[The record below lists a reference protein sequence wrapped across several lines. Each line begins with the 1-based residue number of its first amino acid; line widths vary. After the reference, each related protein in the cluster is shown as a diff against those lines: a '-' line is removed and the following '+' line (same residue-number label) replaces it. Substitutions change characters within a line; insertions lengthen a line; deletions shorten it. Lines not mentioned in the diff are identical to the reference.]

1 MGQLALVIGAG
12 GMIGSHLAERLMCE
26 GQDVVGTSYMP
37 TIRLDELPQSLE
49 IIELDIRNGDQV
61 AALLRRLRPDR
72 IFHLAAQ
79 SYPTVSWKLPI
90 ETIETNVI
98 GTTHIFEAIRA
109 LRSEDPAYDPLIV
122 SACSS
127 AEYGAS
133 LARASGPVSEDTE
146 LLPLHPYGVTKVAT
160 DLLTY
165 QYFEG
170 FGIRGKRARI
180 FNTSGPRK
188 RGDVISD
195 FARRIAKL
203 PEEGGTLR
211 VGNLSTRRAF
221 LHVFDMVDALLR
233 LSISGRDG
241 EAYNISGTE
250 VVSIGEL
257 LPMFEEAS
265 GKTIKPDIDP
275 TLLRPT
281 DEPIIV
287 GDNNRIFTDTG
298 WSPKHSVTDIV
309 RDVYAYEWGHRHA
322 EPA

>member
-1 MGQLALVIGAG
+1 M
-12 GMIGSHLAERLMCE
+12 E
-26 GQDVVGTSYMP
+26 
-37 TIRLDELPQSLE
+37 ELPQSLE
-49 IIELDIRNGDQV
+49 IVELDIRNGERV
-61 AALLRRLRPDR
+61 ASVFRRLRPDR
-72 IFHLAAQ
+72 VFHLAAQ
-79 SYPTVSWKLPI
+79 SYPTVSWEQPI
-90 ETIETNVI
+90 ETIEANVI
-98 GTTHIFEAIRA
+98 GTTYIFEAIRS
-109 LRSEDPAYDPLIV
+109 LRQEDPGYDPVVV

-133 LARASGPVSEDTE
+133 LASASGPVSENTE

-165 QYFEG
+165 QYFRG

-195 FARRIAKL
+195 FARRVAAL

-211 VGNLSTRRAF
+211 VGNLLTRRAF

-257 LPMFEEAS
+257 LPMFEAAS
-265 GKTIKPDIDP
+265 GKKIKPDVDAQ
-275 TLLRPT
+275 LLRPT

-287 GDNNRIFTDTG
+287 GDNSRIFADTG
-298 WSPKHSVTDIV
+298 WSPKHRVADLV
-309 RDVYAYEWGHRHA
+309 HDVYAYERDHRHA
-322 EPA
+322 PEPA